1 MPEELLFESESDGS
15 RSEIAD
21 YLRGVA
27 DSLEAGGEITFTAGE
42 QSTAVDPPERATF
55 EVKVEREGP
64 VDADGE
70 LSVELEVEWDE
81 SPSGPG
87 AGDGE
92 LTIG

>member
-1 MPEELLFESESDGS
+1 MSEEVLFKSESDRS

-21 YLRGVA
+21 YLRSVA
-27 DSLEAGGEITFTAGE
+27 DSLESGGEITLRAGD

-64 VDADGE
+64 ADGDGE

-81 SPSGPG
+81 NASGTG
-87 AGDGE
+87 AGKGE
-92 LTIG
+92 LSVE